1 MFNYFKIILVL
12 IFTSI
17 TISAQGHSAAV
28 VTMGGSDNV
37 NGYYTNQTTYLEYA
51 FTIDAADDD
60 NVGDIELRALVTA
73 SNSNPSGVNTG
84 QYATRMQVYWD
95 TQNGCSSGNS
105 VVFSCGSIDDSET
118 FTLKVYQS
126 AIEALSG
133 FENGK
138 KLWIALYYRGD
149 NQRFDILNYSGSGIQ
164 SGTNGF
170 YLDIDTEAPTL
181 SGIKENDTDESYT
194 NNGFF
199 KDWKFKYTVGGEA
212 ISSGTLTYT
221 KVTGSGN
228 TVNVSSGTN
237 GADTFDNGE
246 TASTAHVYGESSVG
260 SDPSLVTNTYYN
272 FAIMV
277 RDARNNERTYS
288 YSNMKF
294 DTTVPT
300 VSHLTSTDATYTE
313 NDVVPITVHFSEEV
327 TKTGTPALA
336 LETGDTD
343 ASVNFSSGDN
353 SDELLFNYTVASGH
367 INLDL
372 DVSDRSS
379 LSGTIKDYAGNQYV
393 TNNGLPADGSGNQL
407 DERQAVVVDGDAPAS
422 AVLTSVTPTGRYC

>member
-138 KLWIALYYRGD
+138 KL
-149 NQRFDILNYSGSGIQ
+149 
-164 SGTNGF
+164 
-170 YLDIDTEAPTL
+170 
-181 SGIKENDTDESYT
+181 
-194 NNGFF
+194 
-199 KDWKFKYTVGGEA
+199 
-212 ISSGTLTYT
+212 
-221 KVTGSGN
+221 
-228 TVNVSSGTN
+228 
-237 GADTFDNGE
+237 
-246 TASTAHVYGESSVG
+246 
-260 SDPSLVTNTYYN
+260 
-272 FAIMV
+272 
-277 RDARNNERTYS
+277 
-288 YSNMKF
+288 
-294 DTTVPT
+294 
-300 VSHLTSTDATYTE
+300 
-313 NDVVPITVHFSEEV
+313 
-327 TKTGTPALA
+327 
-336 LETGDTD
+336 
-343 ASVNFSSGDN
+343 
-353 SDELLFNYTVASGH
+353 
-367 INLDL
+367 
-372 DVSDRSS
+372 
-379 LSGTIKDYAGNQYV
+379 
-393 TNNGLPADGSGNQL
+393 
-407 DERQAVVVDGDAPAS
+407 
-422 AVLTSVTPTGRYC
+422 